1 MSFRYL
7 PPSCPPLP
15 PAPRRAWLLTLP
27 VLALLALAGVSPL
40 SPSTASAQ
48 QKERILAPEL
58 DGAVGY
64 LGSDRPI
71 RLKDLRGKIV
81 LLDFWT
87 LC

>member
-1 MSFRYL
+1 MSVTPTPQA
-7 PPSCPPLP
+7 PPSW
-15 PAPRRAWLLTLP
+15 R
-27 VLALLALAGVSPL
+27 LALALPVCAILLLAGFGPGG
-40 SPSTASAQ
+40 PPRAHAQ
-48 QKERILAPEL
+48 AADRIKAPEL
-58 DGAVGY
+58 DGAVGQ